1 MSIIVFLIIILF
13 MIQEAS
19 VMGLL
24 RTVLIILLVYF
35 GFKILARLFAPLLLR
50 FVAKKAEQKFGQ
62 QFGGFKSQAEQRQK
76 QTQKEGETVIDK
88 MPNQNKQSNTK
99 VGEYV
104 DYEEI
109 D

>member
-1 MSIIVFLIIILF
+1 MS

-19 VMGLL
+19 AMGLL
-24 RTVLIILLVYF
+24 RTILIILLVYF
-35 GFKILARLFAPLLLR
+35 GFKILARLLAPFLLR
-50 FVAKKAEQKFGQ
+50 FVAKKAEQKFGEQFKDFKNKSNQ
-62 QFGGFKSQAEQRQK
+62 QQQQN
-76 QTQKEGETVIDK
+76 QKEGETVIDK
-88 MPNQNKQSNTK
+88 MPNQNKPSNSE

>member
-1 MSIIVFLIIILF
+1 MILFLF

-19 VMGLL
+19 AMGLL
-24 RTVLIILLVYF
+24 RTILIILLVYF
-35 GFKILARLFAPLLLR
+35 GFKILARLFAPILLR

-62 QFGGFKSQAEQRQK
+62 QFGGFENQGNQREQQRS
-76 QTQKEGETVIDK
+76 KEGETVIDK
-88 MPNQNKQSNTK
+88 MPNQNKKSNTK

-104 DYEEI
+104 DYEEL